1 MKVQKGFWEWNNLYR
16 FEHRKGKEFVKM
28 NVFKNLYCYREL
40 LKTSVKKEVRSK
52 YKNSFLGVVWSFLNP
67 LLQIVVYAIIFSL
80 ILKNKQEHYAI
91 FLCSGIIPWTFF
103 SVAINKSA
111 FTMIENGNI
120 IKKVYFPREIIPIS
134 VVTAETI
141 NFLISTIIILGFV
154 ILGGIGVTKYIL
166 FYPFILIAQYL
177 VILSIS
183 LVVSAICVYFRD
195 LQHFIGIILQ
205 LLFYAA
211 PIVYAQDSIPKEY
224 QWILKYNPM
233 TYIINA
239 YRDIFYYQKA
249 TELKPLMLLIIVGS
263 IACLAGYK
271 FFYKLQ
277 RGFAEQL

>member
-1 MKVQKGFWEWNNLYR
+1 MG
-16 FEHRKGKEFVKM
+16 
-28 NVFKNLYCYREL
+28 VFKNLYNYREL
-40 LKTSVKKEVRSK
+40 LKTSVKKEIRSK

-80 ILKNKQEHYAI
+80 ILKNNQEHYAI
-91 FLCSGIIPWTFF
+91 FLCAGIIPWTFF
-103 SVAINKSA
+103 SIAINKSA
-111 FTMIENGNI
+111 FTIIENGNI
-120 IKKVYFPREIIPIS
+120 IKKVYFPREIVPIS

-141 NFLISTIIILGFV
+141 NFLISTLIILGFV
-154 ILGGIGVTKYIL
+154 IVGGIGLSKYIL
-166 FYPFILIAQYL
+166 FYPIVLVTQYL
-177 VILSIS
+177 IIMAIS
-183 LVVSAICVYFRD
+183 FVVSSICVYFRD

-211 PIVYAQDSIPKEY
+211 PIVYSQDVIPAEY

-249 TELKPLMLLIIVGS
+249 IELKPIFILILTGILTC
-263 IACLAGYK
+263 CLSYK
-271 FFYKLQ
+271 IFEKLQ